1 MPEVNGS
8 SPSASEFDAVVIGSG
23 FAGLY
28 MLYLLRKNGFKV
40 REFEAGSGVG
50 GTWYWNRY
58 PGARCDSPSV
68 HYSYSFSP
76 ELEQEWEWTEKYP
89 RQPEILRYL
98 NHVADR
104 FDLRRD
110 IQLET
115 RVTSATYS
123 ETTNRWLIETDKGD
137 RVAAKYCITAVGC
150 LSAPSKP
157 SYKGLDSFKGQLYY
171 TAEWP
176 HQEVDFTGQKVGVI
190 GTGSTG
196 IQLIPQIARQAAHLT
211 VFQRTPN
218 YSLPARNR
226 PLSPDEQAQFKATY
240 PQIRQANRESFGGF
254 TVDPVGKPA
263 SVFSLTEEER
273 QQKFEQGWERGGQTM
288 MASFTDLTAS
298 LEGNKYAADF
308 VRSKIAEIVKD
319 PEIARMLMPDDH
331 PLGSKRIP
339 IDTEYYETYNR
350 DNISLVDIRK
360 DPIEEFTPGGLKTKE
375 HEYNLDAVVFATG
388 FDALTGA
395 LRRINITGKAGLTL
409 QQKWAAGPLTYLGLQ
424 SAGFPNLFIITG
436 PGSPSVL
443 TNMPVAI
450 EQHVEWIAGCLTYLR
465 EQGIQTIEP
474 DDEAETNWVAH
485 VNEVASHTLYPHA
498 NSWYLG
504 ANIPGKPRIFMPYVG
519 GLGNYRKLCDEVAAN
534 GYEGFKLF

>member
-1 MPEVNGS
+1 
-8 SPSASEFDAVVIGSG
+8 
-23 FAGLY
+23 
-28 MLYLLRKNGFKV
+28 
-40 REFEAGSGVG
+40 
-50 GTWYWNRY
+50 
-58 PGARCDSPSV
+58 
-68 HYSYSFSP
+68 
-76 ELEQEWEWTEKYP
+76 
-89 RQPEILRYL
+89 
-98 NHVADR
+98 
-104 FDLRRD
+104 
-110 IQLET
+110 
-115 RVTSATYS
+115 
-123 ETTNRWLIETDKGD
+123 
-137 RVAAKYCITAVGC
+137 
-150 LSAPSKP
+150 
-157 SYKGLDSFKGQLYY
+157 
-171 TAEWP
+171 
-176 HQEVDFTGQKVGVI
+176 
-190 GTGSTG
+190 
-196 IQLIPQIARQAAHLT
+196 
-211 VFQRTPN
+211 
-218 YSLPARNR
+218 
-226 PLSPDEQAQFKATY
+226 
-240 PQIRQANRESFGGF
+240 
-254 TVDPVGKPA
+254 
-263 SVFSLTEEER
+263 
-273 QQKFEQGWERGGQTM
+273 M